1 MVTATTC
8 EKCWNERQSLGGIVF
23 HNIKTGEIWTLEVNI
38 CGTCRR
44 EITNAVSFLRFH
56 GANVVEG
63 DEPEPEQSEESKPAQ
78 TSEPLKETSESDL
91 TDYEKPDSKAPRT
104 PKAKP

>member
-8 EKCWNERQSLGGIVF
+8 EKCWNERQSLGGVVF

-44 EITNAVSFLRFH
+44 EITNVVSFLRFH
-56 GANVVEG
+56 GATVVQQVFESIEADEG
-63 DEPEPEQSEESKPAQ
+63 TPVPDDVS
-78 TSEPLKETSESDL
+78 LKE
-91 TDYEKPDSKAPRT
+91 EKPENLTGYEETVSKT
-104 PKAKP
+104 SSKPKAKP